1 MRQLGVKPQVRVV
14 ASHRIDT
21 MRLRLRPPGAADAA
35 EIARLVGNVRV
46 AHWLVRVPVPYR
58 LEHARSWI
66 ERSLDERAAGIGWPF
81 LMERRHDRALIGSID
96 LSIEDDDRSSGA
108 LGYWIGEEFW
118 GRGYAAEAGVVMLQF
133 AFDIIGLDEVTAN
146 VLPEN
151 SRSVR
156 VLQKIGL
163 RHLGRRE
170 EETCERGKVDTE
182 FFALRRSAW
191 RGDR

>member
-1 MRQLGVKPQVRVV
+1 MI

-21 MRLRLRPPGAADAA
+21 TRLRLRPPSAADAT

-66 ERSLDERAAGIGWPF
+66 DRSLDERAAGIGWPF
-81 LMERRHDRALIGSID
+81 LMERREDRALIGSID
-96 LSIEDDDRSSGA
+96 LSIEDDRSSGA
-108 LGYWIGEEFW
+108 LGYWIAESLW
-118 GRGYAAEAGVVMLQF
+118 GQGYAAEAGAAMLQF

-156 VLQKIGL
+156 VLEKIGL
-163 RHLGRRE
+163 HHLGRRE
-170 EETCERGKVDTE
+170 EETLERGKVDTE
-182 FFALRRSAW
+182 FFALRRTTW